1 MKITLTVDDNLYEVY
16 HQLAKEANGKISQEV
31 AMVRRLRQFSDL
43 PLDARLVTLSGAS
56 LTALESLL
64 GSRSIIDGADL
75 VSRVKSLAQLEVGS
89 HRVDL
94 SPAQLLVAKQRALK
108 LGMDFDDY
116 LADLLKRV
124 ASYLGEELG

>member
-1 MKITLTVDDNLYEVY
+1 MKITLTVDDTLYETY
-16 HQLAKEANGKISQEV
+16 HQLAKEANGKISQEA
-31 AMVRRLRQFSDL
+31 AMVRRLKQFSDL
-43 PLDARLVTLSGAS
+43 PLDARVVTLAGAS
-56 LTALESLL
+56 LSALESLL

-108 LGMDFDDY
+108 LGMNFDDY